1 MLLKIHHIGIAV
13 KDLKTAAE
21 KYVAIT
27 GIKHYETEYVPEQDV
42 EVAIFEVGES
52 RIELLQGKSENSPIS
67 KFLEKNR
74 EGLHH
79 VAYQVKDIEKA
90 IAVLKEQGFIFI
102 DEKPRIGAG
111 GMKIAF
117 IHPKSTNGVLT
128 ELSQIYKE
136 I

>member
-1 MLLKIHHIGIAV
+1 MLKKIHHIGIAV
-13 KDLKTAAE
+13 KDLKAAAE

-27 GIKHYETEYVPEQDV
+27 GEKDYETEYVPEQDV
-42 EVAIFEVGES
+42 EVAMFHVGES
-52 RIELLQGKSENSPIS
+52 RIELLQGRSENSPIS

-79 VAYQVKDIEKA
+79 IAYEVEDIESA
-90 IAVLKEQGFIFI
+90 LEELKSQGFMLI

-117 IHPKSTNGVLT
+117 VHPKSTNGVLT
-128 ELSQIYKE
+128 ELSQI
-136 I
+136 